1 MQMIQECIFMTEL
14 FLISECNI
22 TIRGQLLL
30 VLDSINATFR
40 EYFSCF
46 CKVVQARLN
55 NTEVTTE
62 ILAGNNQSTCD
73 PPNDQTQYV
82 NQILLQ
88 EKLMNLSKWE
98 SQDEYAGMAVVLTDR
113 GFTSEDFSTLSE
125 DKEPFLYFVNVGK
138 HEKKNGS
145 CYRQYRYVEDITDIS
160 GIGQELENIGCNS
173 MHFNS

>member
-1 MQMIQECIFMTEL
+1 M

-22 TIRGQLLL
+22 AIRGQLIL

-46 CKVVQARLN
+46 CKVVLARLN
-55 NTEVTTE
+55 NTNVTTE
-62 ILAGNNQSTCD
+62 ILAGKNQSTCD

-82 NQILLQ
+82 NQSLLQ
-88 EKLMNLSKWE
+88 EKLINLSE
-98 SQDEYAGMAVVLTDR
+98 LEYQDEYAGMAVVLTDR
-113 GFTSEDFSTLSE
+113 GLTSEDFSILSE
-125 DKEPFLYFVNVGK
+125 NKEPFLYFVNVGK